1 MCRYGEVVIKRH
13 DGTTTGYTGVA
24 ERTLDEIQRI
34 LENRQAEER
43 RAEIAELFTS
53 GEFISAY
60 ASGRL
65 SEELYKEVNNEDV

>member
-1 MCRYGEVVIKRH
+1 MCRYGEVIIKRH

-24 ERTLDEIQRI
+24 ARTLDEIQQI

-53 GEFISAY
+53 GAFVTAY
-60 ASGRL
+60 ANGKL
-65 SEELYKEVNNEDV
+65 SDEFYKEVNKE